1 MVTGPK
7 SLVEFQRGSLF
18 SRIKPWPFPIILMIL
33 MSSSLGLE
41 FIRLVN
47 NGVNYICC
55 NEPLAATASIRNAS
69 KVKNI
74 LYMPGQI
81 PNEVASALFS

>member
-1 MVTGPK
+1 
-7 SLVEFQRGSLF
+7 
-18 SRIKPWPFPIILMIL
+18 MIL

-55 NEPLAATASIRNAS
+55 NESLAATACVCNAS
-69 KVKNI
+69 KSQED
-74 LYMPGQI
+74 MSGQI
-81 PNEVASALFS
+81 PSEVAFSIFKG